1 MYGRSNLFCSYLY
14 RTTKHNTKLKI
25 EMLHNNLHSD
35 NTKMELLIFYSDTNI
50 VDRII
55 LDSTEKSLQYENVA
69 LVEIFF
75 YIKHPMSTNPF
86 EILLKETEKGGLQIW
101 VYVVIV
107 IVSILFPFTVI
118 FLCFYIHFHFK
129 KRRQSQ
135 ANVPSQDSN
144 REQAAKRT
152 KIENLFNSTLKPL
165 SFDINLHLKYDSKC
179 TICLDE
185 LKTNELI
192 CITLCHHVFH
202 YKCLSSWLY
211 KTSASIRCPNCN
223 QDISSSH
230 HVTHFDEATLI
241 NVQSSENVIRTIQMT
256 ASSNE

>member
-1 MYGRSNLFCSYLY
+1 
-14 RTTKHNTKLKI
+14 
-25 EMLHNNLHSD
+25 
-35 NTKMELLIFYSDTNI
+35 
-50 VDRII
+50 
-55 LDSTEKSLQYENVA
+55 
-69 LVEIFF
+69 
-75 YIKHPMSTNPF
+75 MSTNPF

-118 FLCFYIHFHFK
+118 LLCFYIHFHFK

-144 REQAAKRT
+144 REQATKRT

-256 ASSNE
+256 TSSNE